1 MFDFLFQNK
10 NGEIQNYMD
19 LITINLKKMEIS
31 KLAIEK
37 AIGMIAKAIAKSE
50 FIVERNGQRV
60 KDDVYWMLNIRTNPN
75 ETATDFWI
83 NVVKKLLTN
92 QECVIIHISDGLYLA
107 NTFTVSNSV
116 MFPQIYSN
124 IQITSNDKTINLNKS
139 FVADDVIHLKS
150 GNAKLKGYLD
160 KILSIYDQTIG
171 AMCTVQKI
179 ANTPKFNLKMDTIT
193 PIIKRKKPD
202 GTEVTLTLDEYK
214 ADLVKMIESDEIAIL
229 SSTHSMMLE
238 QLKIESNVKAE
249 EIVKIAKEIYEETAY
264 AFDIPEAVFLG
275 KITEKADSS
284 NEFVTYACSWI
295 VEIINDS
302 LNAKLVGK
310 NAFLNGEK
318 LWIDMSR
325 FKHRDIVDCAAGLEK
340 LRGLGFNFDEIRE
353 MVGREALNT
362 EFSKKR
368 MVTKNFGEDFA
379 SGSE

>member
-50 FIVERNGQRV
+50 FIVERNGQRA
-60 KDDVYWMLNIRTNPN
+60 KDDVYWMLNVRTNPN

-124 IQITSNDKTINLNKS
+124 IQITSNGKTINLNRS

-150 GNAKLKGYLD
+150 GNAKLKGYLN

-179 ANTPKFNLKMDTIT
+179 ANTPKLNLKMDSIA
-193 PIIKRKKPD
+193 PIIKRKRPD
-202 GTEVTLTLDEYK
+202 GTEMTLTLDEYK
-214 ADLVKMIESDEIAIL
+214 ADIVKMLESDEIAVL
-229 SSTHSMMLE
+229 SSTNSMMLE
-238 QLKIESNVKAE
+238 QFKIESNVKAE
-249 EIVKIAKEIYEETAY
+249 EIVKMVKEIYEETAY

-340 LRGLGFNFDEIRE
+340 LRGLGFSFDEIRE

-362 EFSKKR
+362 EFSQKR

>member
-50 FIVERNGQRV
+50 FIVERNGQRA
-60 KDDVYWMLNIRTNPN
+60 KDDVYWMLNVRTNPN

-124 IQITSNDKTINLNKS
+124 IQITSNGKTINLNRS

-150 GNAKLKGYLD
+150 GNAKLKGYLN

-179 ANTPKFNLKMDTIT
+179 ANTPKLNLKMDSIA
-193 PIIKRKKPD
+193 PIIKRKRPD
-202 GTEVTLTLDEYK
+202 GTEMTLTLDEYK
-214 ADLVKMIESDEIAIL
+214 ADIVKMLESDEIAVL
-229 SSTHSMMLE
+229 SSTNSMMLE
-238 QLKIESNVKAE
+238 QFKIESNVKAE
-249 EIVKIAKEIYEETAY
+249 EIVKMVKEIYEETAY
-264 AFDIPEAVFLG
+264 TFDIPEAVFLG

-340 LRGLGFNFDEIRE
+340 LRGLGFSFDEIRE
-353 MVGREALNT
+353 MVGREVLNT
-362 EFSKKR
+362 EFSQKR
-368 MVTKNFGEDFA
+368 VVTKNFGEDFA

>member
-1 MFDFLFQNK
+1 MFDFLFQKK

-50 FIVERNGQRV
+50 FIVERNGQRA

-124 IQITSNDKTINLNKS
+124 IQITSNGKTINLNKS

-150 GNAKLKGYLD
+150 GNAKLKGYLN

-179 ANTPKFNLKMDTIT
+179 ANTPKLNLKMDSVA
-193 PIIKRKKPD
+193 PIIKRKRPD
-202 GTEVTLTLDEYK
+202 GTEMTLTLDEYK
-214 ADLVKMIESDEIAIL
+214 ADIVKMIESDEIAVL
-229 SSTHSMMLE
+229 SSTNSMMLE
-238 QLKIESNVKAE
+238 QFKIESNVKAE
-249 EIVKIAKEIYEETAY
+249 EIVKMVKEIYEETAY

-340 LRGLGFNFDEIRE
+340 LRGLGFSFDEIRE
-353 MVGREALNT
+353 MVGREVLNT
-362 EFSKKR
+362 EFSQKR
-368 MVTKNFGEDFA
+368 VVTKNFGEDFA

>member
-60 KDDVYWMLNIRTNPN
+60 KDDVYWMLNIRANPN

-124 IQITSNDKTINLNKS
+124 IQITSNGKTINLNRS

-150 GNAKLKGYLD
+150 GNAKLKGYLN

-179 ANTPKFNLKMDTIT
+179 ANTPKLNLKMDSIA
-193 PIIKRKKPD
+193 PIIKRKRPD
-202 GTEVTLTLDEYK
+202 GTEMTLTLDEYK
-214 ADLVKMIESDEIAIL
+214 ADIVKMIESDEIAVL
-229 SSTHSMMLE
+229 SSTNSMMLE
-238 QLKIESNVKAE
+238 QFKIESNVKAE
-249 EIVKIAKEIYEETAY
+249 EIVKMVKEIYEETAY

-362 EFSKKR
+362 EFSQKR